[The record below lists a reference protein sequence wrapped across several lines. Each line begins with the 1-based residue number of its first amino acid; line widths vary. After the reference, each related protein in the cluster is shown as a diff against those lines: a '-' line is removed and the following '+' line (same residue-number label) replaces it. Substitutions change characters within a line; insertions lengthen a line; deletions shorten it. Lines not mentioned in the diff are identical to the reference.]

1 MMINADKNRIK
12 FTIENVITNAVD
24 IPNSNKIKILVE
36 TTRPSSSQ
44 NGDKNQ
50 CFVIV
55 TIMDDG
61 TGIDRMI
68 LPRLF
73 SKFVADSRDGLGLG
87 LYLAKNIIE
96 RHGGEMW
103 AENNENGKGATIRF
117 SLPIH

>member
-1 MMINADKNRIK
+1 M
-12 FTIENVITNAVD
+12 
-24 IPNSNKIKILVE
+24 
-36 TTRPSSSQ
+36 
-44 NGDKNQ
+44 
-50 CFVIV
+50 V
-55 TIMDDG
+55 TIVDDG

-73 SKFVADSRDGLGLG
+73 SEFVADSRDGLGLG